1 MGYHSTFSVQ
11 TQSFT
16 IIGYRTENTT
26 NAPSCYTI
34 IRIGLGN
41 RKQLITTENIAITT
55 TISVQSKNNT
65 ILGFGTENIA
75 IAAT

>member
-26 NAPSCYTI
+26 NAPTCHTI
-34 IRIGLGN
+34 IGFRLGN
-41 RKQLITTENIAITT
+41 KEQPITTENIAIVT
-55 TISVQSKNNT
+55 TISVQSK
-65 ILGFGTENIA
+65 
-75 IAAT
+75 